1 MSSVKIDH
9 NPLCDAACAGLV
21 LAAHSRAQG
30 MEVLDVGRLVV
41 VDVVDGSDFIVSIVF
56 TVSSTIFTIS
66 TTLTSTTR
74 YSCQA
79 GPDTALALA
88 TAPDIKRI
96 GLDDAQLGCCCV
108 VIIMYL

>member
-1 MSSVKIDH
+1 LSSVKIDH

-41 VDVVDGSDFIVSIVF
+41 VGVVDGTDFIVSIVF
-56 TVSSTIFTIS
+56 TVSSTTS
-66 TTLTSTTR
+66 TSTTP

-108 VIIMYL
+108 VIIMYF